1 MELFSARQMFSYEIL
16 EFGQKYTFSFDSG
29 PSKFI
34 QYRSD
39 TWVLDHMRTDL
50 ESIAEILRVNRP
62 FFSDHF
68 QVTIIPLLR
77 FTVNE
82 WEKIFNNSW
91 FRLGF
96 EDAVMISVYGGLKSP
111 DTGGISEG
119 LVAPLAQG
127 VADIAKPIT
136 TILITVAAGLVLY
149 YLLPVRR

>member
-29 PSKFI
+29 RFI

-50 ESIAEILRVNRP
+50 ESIAEILHVNRP

-119 LVAPLAQG
+119 LVAPLSQG